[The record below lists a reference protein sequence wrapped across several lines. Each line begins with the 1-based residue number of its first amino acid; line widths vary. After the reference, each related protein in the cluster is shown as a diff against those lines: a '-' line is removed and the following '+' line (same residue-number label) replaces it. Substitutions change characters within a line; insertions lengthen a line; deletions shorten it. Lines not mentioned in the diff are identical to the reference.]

1 MTTEGGLLIMTDM
14 ELTRKQFQDWGKK
27 GGQAKSPRKTEA
39 ARKNGKAGRPVG
51 AKDKKPRKRR
61 SKP

>member
-1 MTTEGGLLIMTDM
+1 MKDM

-27 GGQAKSPRKTEA
+27 GGQAKSPAKTAA
-39 ARKNGKAGRPVG
+39 ARKNA
-51 AKDKKPRKRR
+51 KKPRKRR